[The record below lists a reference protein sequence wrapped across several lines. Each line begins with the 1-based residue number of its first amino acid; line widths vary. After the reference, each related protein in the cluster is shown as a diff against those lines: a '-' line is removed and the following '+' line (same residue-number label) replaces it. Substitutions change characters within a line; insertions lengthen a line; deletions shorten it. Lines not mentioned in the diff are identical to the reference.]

1 MDISDLPDH
10 PDCDP
15 AADPDWDGGTYSPD
29 VLVLDDQ
36 VSLLRTW
43 RHLVGA
49 HDAHR
54 RHGLWL
60 LLIDEDDHPMAGV
73 LEVEGCVDLPEPD
86 QLDSMVAM
94 LRDVLDD
101 GAPGG
106 RVAMLRAR
114 PGTHPVD
121 AEDRRFAAGLLA
133 ACRRGGLP
141 ADLVHLATSDR
152 VVPLPPDDL
161 PMSA

>member
-29 VLVLDDQ
+29 TLVLDDQ

-86 QLDSMVAM
+86 QLDSMVA
-94 LRDVLDD
+94 RPCCV
-101 GAPGG
+101 PG
-106 RVAMLRAR
+106 RAR
-114 PGTHPVD
+114 TPSTLRTAGSPRACSPPAG
-121 AEDRRFAAGLLA
+121 AEVSRPTWCTSRPRTGSSR
-133 ACRRGGLP
+133 CRPTTCR
-141 ADLVHLATSDR
+141 
-152 VVPLPPDDL
+152 
-161 PMSA
+161 

>member
-29 VLVLDDQ
+29 TLVLDDQ

-94 LRDVLDD
+94 LRGVLDPRACSPPA
-101 GAPGG
+101 GAE
-106 RVAMLRAR
+106 VSR
-114 PGTHPVD
+114 PTWCTSRPRTGSS
-121 AEDRRFAAGLLA
+121 R
-133 ACRRGGLP
+133 CRPTTCR
-141 ADLVHLATSDR
+141 
-152 VVPLPPDDL
+152 
-161 PMSA
+161 

>member
-29 VLVLDDQ
+29 TLVLDDQ

-86 QLDSMVAM
+86 
-94 LRDVLDD
+94 
-101 GAPGG
+101 
-106 RVAMLRAR
+106 
-114 PGTHPVD
+114 H
-121 AEDRRFAAGLLA
+121 A
-133 ACRRGGLP
+133 ACPAGHAPRR
-141 ADLVHLATSDR
+141 H
-152 VVPLPPDDL
+152 
-161 PMSA
+161 